1 MKIKKAA
8 FIKSAALKDQ
18 YINDEQPQIVLLG
31 RSNVGKS
38 SFINSLVN
46 MKKLARASAEPG
58 KTQTANYYLINEMF
72 YIVDMP
78 GYGYAKT
85 SKKTKSKFGG
95 IIEYY
100 LLNYHPCAVMLLV
113 DIRHEPTEN
122 DVLMY
127 EWLKYNEYEPY
138 IILTKADKISKN
150 EIAVNAKKAKQIF
163 NDLTYEP
170 IIYSSNNNLGRE
182 QTLNTI
188 AEILDIKD
196 EQI

>member
-46 MKKLARASAEPG
+46 MKKLARASSEPG
-58 KTQTANYYLINEMF
+58 KTQTANYYLINDTF

-85 SKKTKSKFGG
+85 SKKTKATFGG

-100 LLNYHPCAVMLLV
+100 LLNYHPFAVMLLV
-113 DIRHEPTEN
+113 DIRHQPTEN
-122 DVLMY
+122 DILMY
-127 EWLKYNEYEPY
+127 EWLKYNGYAPY
-138 IILTKADKISKN
+138 IILTKADKISRN
-150 EIAVNAKKAKQIF
+150 EIAINTKKAKQIF
-163 NDLTYEP
+163 ADMTYEP
-170 IIYSSNNNLGRE
+170 IIYSSHNNTGRE
-182 QTLNTI
+182 QILSIIGDVLNI
-188 AEILDIKD
+188 NDY
-196 EQI
+196 QI

>member
-18 YINDEQPQIVLLG
+18 YINDDKPQIVLLG

-46 MKKLARASAEPG
+46 MKKLARASSEPG
-58 KTQTANYYLINEMF
+58 KTQTANYYLINDMF

-85 SKKTKSKFGG
+85 SKKIKAKFGG
-95 IIEYY
+95 IIESY
-100 LLNYHPCAVMLLV
+100 LLNYHPVAVMLLT

-122 DVLMY
+122 DILMY
-127 EWLKYNEYEPY
+127 EWLKYNGYEPY

-150 EIAVNAKKAKQIF
+150 ETTINSKKAKQVF
-163 NDLTYEP
+163 SDLQYEP
-170 IIYSSNNNLGRE
+170 VIYSSHNNMGRE
-182 QTLNTI
+182 QTLNKI
-188 AEILDIKD
+188 GEILGIQN
-196 EQI
+196 E

>member
-8 FIKSAALKDQ
+8 YIKSAALKDQ

-46 MKKLARASAEPG
+46 MKKLARASSEPG
-58 KTQTANYYLINEMF
+58 KTQTANYYLINDTF

-85 SKKTKSKFGG
+85 SKKTKAKFGG

-100 LLNYHPCAVMLLV
+100 LLNYHPSAVMLLV

-122 DVLMY
+122 DILMY
-127 EWLKYNEYEPY
+127 EWLKYNGYEPY

-150 EIAVNAKKAKQIF
+150 EIAVNAKKAKQKF
-163 NDLTYEP
+163 NDLIYEP
-170 IIYSSNNNLGRE
+170 IIYSSHNNLGRE
-182 QTLNTI
+182 HTLNI
-188 AEILDIKD
+188 LSEILGIQ
-196 EQI
+196 EE